1 MSCSVL
7 RVRDVKLERSVEKVC
22 KVREMLVQILP
33 DVNRLELQVCELI
46 GVSGSS
52 DTNVALPS
60 SLFVC
65 YEEVPSTS
73 TPV

>member
-22 KVREMLVQILP
+22 KVRELVQILP

-73 TPV
+73 TLA